1 MKFNLKRKFREW
13 LFDDDGT
20 DNECMVAEDSPSDEL
35 EINHDNAIHFAVLPA
50 NGGRIV
56 QIRYYDRVKDRNLTK
71 LHVITPDENLAESL
85 AHILQIEVIS
95 R

>member
-1 MKFNLKRKFREW
+1 MKFNLKRKIREW
-13 LFDDDGT
+13 LYDDGM
-20 DNECMVAEDSPSDEL
+20 DDECKVAEDSSSDTL
-35 EINHDNAIHFAVLPA
+35 EIDHDNAIHFAVLPA

-56 QIRYYDRVKDRNLTK
+56 QIRYYDRVKDRNMTK
-71 LHVITPDENLAESL
+71 LHVITPDESLAEAL

>member
-1 MKFNLKRKFREW
+1 MKFNLKRRFRDW
-13 LFDDDGT
+13 LYDDS
-20 DNECMVAEDSPSDEL
+20 DNEVFATASDSHQSDDL

-71 LHVITPDENLAESL
+71 LHVITPDEDLAESL

>member
-13 LFDDDGT
+13 LYDDGQE
-20 DNECMVAEDSPSDEL
+20 DECLAVAEDYRDNEL
-35 EINHDNAIHFAVLPA
+35 EIDHDNAIHFAVLPA

-71 LHVITPDENLAESL
+71 LHVITPDEDLAESL